1 MLEDALDDDVFKALE
16 ECMRVSAV
24 LGQLFMVATDGFT
37 CFTCCTL
44 LASENVRCE
53 KQDAQEAPARAEEPK
68 EAEAVA
74 VPEDC
79 LL

>member
-1 MLEDALDDDVFKALE
+1 MFLRCLVNYDCNNLV
-16 ECMRVSAV
+16 RW
-24 LGQLFMVATDGFT
+24 
-37 CFTCCTL
+37 FTCCSL
-44 LASENVRCE
+44 LASENVRCAN
-53 KQDAQEAPARAEEPK
+53 QDAQEAPARAEEPK

>member
-1 MLEDALDDDVFKALE
+1 MYACFCYDLVNYESNNLV
-16 ECMRVSAV
+16 RW
-24 LGQLFMVATDGFT
+24 
-37 CFTCCTL
+37 FTCCSL

-53 KQDAQEAPARAEEPK
+53 NQDAQEAPARAEEPK